1 MNNKIINLKKLLVYR
16 LSYSG
21 TKETDILY
29 KKIILNKLDLLKKNE
44 MELLSDLLINISDIE
59 FFNYLTNKSIPPK
72 KYSKIINK
80 LINE

>member
-29 KKIILNKLDLLKKNE
+29 KNIVLKKIDFLKKNE
-44 MELLSDLLINISDIE
+44 MELLSDLLINISDVD
-59 FFNYLTNKSIPPK
+59 FFNYLTKKSIPPK
-72 KYSKIINK
+72 KYLKIINK